1 MIRLY
6 NVSNIIV
13 IALLISIMIFVY
25 VYIYSLINN
34 DVNEVVRITEK
45 NSLENS
51 SQMYRNLLLISR
63 SNII

>member
-1 MIRLY
+1 
-6 NVSNIIV
+6 
-13 IALLISIMIFVY
+13 MIFVY